1 MMTLDRLLQ
10 IIAMIASWLMAIY
23 ALITFWVSF
32 RRDGLRFAALRLV
45 SFRVLLPL
53 LLVIALNFLSLALVF
68 VLPQQIAVVV
78 SLISPGGVRPQ
89 PMRAGLHV
97 IFPVLEFA
105 VRYPIAWQTY
115 TMSGRPAEDAKFSD
129 DSIRARS
136 SDGQEVR
143 IDSSLI
149 FRIDPEQVVA
159 VHIDWQNR
167 YVEDL
172 IRPVMRSVVRTQV
185 SQFTLREINSS
196 VRKDLES
203 TLDHIFREHLAEKG
217 FILDRFLL
225 RDITFVA
232 EYAAAVEQKQ
242 IALEGAEQKVH
253 EAQQLRNLAQG
264 RADATRTEAQAQAE
278 SIKLIGEALKDNPN
292 VLTQLYIEKL
302 SPNIRVML
310 VPNNAPLLL
319 PLPRFEEQERS
330 TAPTPLPGPGGSTPA
345 LPPPQ

>member
-1 MMTLDRLLQ
+1 MTLDRLLQ
-10 IIAMIASWLMAIY
+10 IVAMIASWLMAIY

-32 RRDGLRFAALRLV
+32 RRDGLRFAVLRLF

-53 LLVIALNFLSLALVF
+53 LLVIALNLLSLALVF
-68 VLPQQIAVVV
+68 VLPQQVAVVV

-89 PMRAGLHV
+89 PMRAGLHL

-105 VRYPIAWQTY
+105 VRYPVAWQTY
-115 TMSGRPAEDAKFSD
+115 TMSGRPTEDAKLSD

-149 FRIDPEQVVA
+149 FRIDPEQAVA
-159 VHIDWQNR
+159 IHIDWQDR
-167 YVEDL
+167 YTEDL
-172 IRPVMRSVVRTQV
+172 IRPVMRGFVRTQV

-203 TLDHIFREHLAEKG
+203 TLDRIFREHFAEKG

-225 RDITFVA
+225 RDITFVP
-232 EYAAAVEQKQ
+232 EYAAAIEQKQ
-242 IALEGAEQKVH
+242 IALEGVEQKLH
-253 EAQQLRNLAQG
+253 EAQQVRNLAQG
-264 RADATRTEAQAQAE
+264 QADAVRSTAQAQAE
-278 SIKLIGEALKDNPN
+278 AIKLIGEALKDNPN

-302 SPNIRVML
+302 SPNIRIML
-310 VPNNAPLLL
+310 LPNNAPLLL
-319 PLPRFEEQERS
+319 PLPRFEEQERT
-330 TAPTPLPGPGGSTPA
+330 TAPAPLPGP
-345 LPPPQ
+345 

>member
-32 RRDGLRFAALRLV
+32 RRDGLRFAVLRLV

-53 LLVIALNFLSLALVF
+53 LLVIALNLLSLALVF
-68 VLPQQIAVVV
+68 VLPQQVAVVV

-89 PMRAGLHV
+89 PMRAGLHL

-115 TMSGRPAEDAKFSD
+115 TMGARSAEDTKFID

-149 FRIDPEQVVA
+149 FRIDQEQVVA
-159 VHIDWQNR
+159 IHIDWQNR
-167 YVEDL
+167 YTEDL
-172 IRPVMRSVVRTQV
+172 IRPVMRGFVRTQV

-196 VRKDLES
+196 VR
-203 TLDHIFREHLAEKG
+203 
-217 FILDRFLL
+217 
-225 RDITFVA
+225 
-232 EYAAAVEQKQ
+232 
-242 IALEGAEQKVH
+242 
-253 EAQQLRNLAQG
+253 
-264 RADATRTEAQAQAE
+264 
-278 SIKLIGEALKDNPN
+278 
-292 VLTQLYIEKL
+292 
-302 SPNIRVML
+302 
-310 VPNNAPLLL
+310 
-319 PLPRFEEQERS
+319 
-330 TAPTPLPGPGGSTPA
+330 
-345 LPPPQ
+345 